1 MVAFAHFR
9 CVAHCCTSLR
19 YRPVS
24 ATHFCKMT
32 FFYWKHAC
40 CCVFTSHLLLWFIFF
55 CCWSF
60 HLVSFHL
67 YACILKSFL
76 VDLLNE
82 RPTRPA
88 IIYRSVLTF
97 KREEEGARDFW
108 QSRKKIQGQMV
119 CFLFTLPSASLFF
132 SFRFSMSLLT
142 FYTILRIQPKM
153 HARRPQWEYHYF
165 FFLLTSL
172 FFSYFALSI
181 FWSISFEQYDSWTL
195 KSTEW
200 FWLWHTTPL
209 DLSWKLKKFRMHR
222 DSFTSHS
229 YRTFHFIHPILF
241 VTFNDITTQLFTKVI
256 SFELYS
262 VSRLHRQQKNAT
274 KSIENERIS
283 RLFQMKWCHRKYI
296 KFIVLTTTSVSAKN
310 GTRKQHRVCGK
321 HVY

>member
-1 MVAFAHFR
+1 MHAAVCSRLIYCFD
-9 CVAHCCTSLR
+9 S
-19 YRPVS
+19 
-24 ATHFCKMT
+24 
-32 FFYWKHAC
+32 FF
-40 CCVFTSHLLLWFIFF
+40 LLLV
-55 CCWSF
+55 
-60 HLVSFHL
+60 VSFSVFPFVCVH
-67 YACILKSFL
+67 IKIIFS
-76 VDLLNE
+76 
-82 RPTRPA
+82 RPTERTTNPA
-88 IIYRSVLTF
+88 SYYISFRLNIRAIDQG
-97 KREEEGARDFW
+97 RNRARRRGSARFLAIE
-108 QSRKKIQGQMV
+108 KKFQGQMI

-132 SFRFSMSLLT
+132 SFRFSMSHLT
-142 FYTILRIQPKM
+142 FYTILRIQPTTTTV
-153 HARRPQWEYHYF
+153 RIPLL
-165 FFLLTSL
+165 FLFPDIFVLLILRS
-172 FFSYFALSI
+172 FGF

-209 DLSWKLKKFRMHR
+209 DLSWKLKKFWMHR

-256 SFELYS
+256 SFELCS
-262 VSRLHRQQKNAT
+262 FSRLHRQQKNAT